1 MVNLRLSASLS
12 LAMVMFVSPGDDAET
27 GGKTVQNHGD
37 LTTNQL
43 V

>member
-1 MVNLRLSASLS
+1 MVNFRDLASLS
-12 LAMVMFVSPGDDAET
+12 LAMFMFVSPGDDAET
-27 GGKTVQNHGD
+27 RGKTVQNHGD